1 MSEANVLVVD
11 DTPANLLAMSAV
23 LKPLGVEIVEAK
35 SGAEALE
42 LATSDTFAVALL
54 DVQMPGMDGFE
65 VARKL
70 RNTEACKE
78 LPIIF
83 LTAIHRDERY
93 VKHGYEAGAADYI
106 TKPFDVDVL
115 RARVKAFVDLFRQR
129 DRLRVEQLSKLL
141 ESERAAR
148 REAEIASTAK
158 DEFLATVSHE
168 LRTPLN
174 AILGWAV
181 IARGLTQ
188 DPQVQKALATIERNA
203 RSQVRIIEDILDM
216 GRIVSGKLRLDIT
229 SASVDDAIRGAAFAV
244 RPAAD
249 AKDVTVAVDVDS
261 AVGRIAA
268 DPERLQQIVW
278 NLLTNAIKFTPRG
291 GAVTVRAH
299 RVEDDVTIEVEDNGQ
314 GIGPDFLPFVFDA
327 FKQADQTSTRRHGG
341 LGLGLAI
348 VRQLV
353 QAHGGR
359 VQVESPGIGR
369 GATFKVVLP
378 ARRLARAVEAV
389 ESAPPPRLDGVH
401 VLVVDDDEESRTLL
415 DHVLHTSGA
424 RVTLAE
430 NVDEA
435 LTAMNEHPDIILS
448 DIAMPGRDG
457 DDLIRHVRGLPRDDG
472 GAIPAIAV
480 TASARSEPGVGF
492 QAHVAKPIDPDKL
505 LSVVAATL
513 SAQRASG

>member
-1 MSEANVLVVD
+1 
-11 DTPANLLAMSAV
+11 
-23 LKPLGVEIVEAK
+23 
-35 SGAEALE
+35 
-42 LATSDTFAVALL
+42 
-54 DVQMPGMDGFE
+54 
-65 VARKL
+65 
-70 RNTEACKE
+70 
-78 LPIIF
+78 
-83 LTAIHRDERY
+83 
-93 VKHGYEAGAADYI
+93 
-106 TKPFDVDVL
+106 
-115 RARVKAFVDLFRQR
+115 
-129 DRLRVEQLSKLL
+129 
-141 ESERAAR
+141 
-148 REAEIASTAK
+148 
-158 DEFLATVSHE
+158 
-168 LRTPLN
+168 
-174 AILGWAV
+174 
-181 IARGLTQ
+181 
-188 DPQVQKALATIERNA
+188 
-203 RSQVRIIEDILDM
+203 
-216 GRIVSGKLRLDIT
+216 
-229 SASVDDAIRGAAFAV
+229 
-244 RPAAD
+244 
-249 AKDVTVAVDVDS
+249 
-261 AVGRIAA
+261 
-268 DPERLQQIVW
+268 
-278 NLLTNAIKFTPRG
+278 
-291 GAVTVRAH
+291 
-299 RVEDDVTIEVEDNGQ
+299 
-314 GIGPDFLPFVFDA
+314 VFDA

-369 GATFKVVLP
+369 GTTFKVVLP

-389 ESAPPPRLDGVH
+389 ASPPPPRLDGVH